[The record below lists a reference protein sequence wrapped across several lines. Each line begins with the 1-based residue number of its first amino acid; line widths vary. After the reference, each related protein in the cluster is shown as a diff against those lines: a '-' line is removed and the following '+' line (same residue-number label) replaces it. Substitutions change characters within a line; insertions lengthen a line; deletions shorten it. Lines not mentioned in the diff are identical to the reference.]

1 MLCCCCRCKSQVSG
15 HEEVKGDLEN
25 VDKDQLLTP
34 GYPRSNVS
42 SDDRLPDVKPTTP
55 AACRPAQRPEG
66 SFPAAVHGDST
77 EEDDEDMATYFAYKA
92 GWLDGTS
99 WQQIRRN
106 VDVPVAEPPT
116 PTPNVP
122 LPILPLP
129 HSPFDSPR
137 GPRDEL
143 KHVGKRRP
151 RDTVGSNEP
160 TPDTIIAPLKAT
172 VPLLLSPGKDALPS
186 RSPRSPLPSPAYL
199 SSRRRASQRMAS
211 AAAAELP
218 SPRPCPRPSGWF
230 VEAADAVADAAAIDP
245 SAAEGAAAC
254 VQAKNPSPLKH
265 NAHASEKL
273 PAPASASPLGTMRP
287 SDLEVDPLAEQKP
300 RFSAT
305 RVDDSPFIRFKP
317 PQHAQVEP
325 ERRDKRAESYLPT
338 TSESS
343 HRCNKQ
349 NRLPYSLRHLVAHAV
364 PAPAPEPEGTD
375 TLNEPLW

>member
-1 MLCCCCRCKSQVSG
+1 M
-15 HEEVKGDLEN
+15 
-25 VDKDQLLTP
+25 
-34 GYPRSNVS
+34 
-42 SDDRLPDVKPTTP
+42 
-55 AACRPAQRPEG
+55 
-66 SFPAAVHGDST
+66 
-77 EEDDEDMATYFAYKA
+77 
-92 GWLDGTS
+92 
-99 WQQIRRN
+99 
-106 VDVPVAEPPT
+106 VPVGNRFGET
-116 PTPNVP
+116 WTCQ
-122 LPILPLP
+122 
-129 HSPFDSPR
+129 SPSLRRQRQMCLCRFFRCRTLLDSPR

-317 PQHAQVEP
+317 PQHAQVSRKGVINV
-325 ERRDKRAESYLPT
+325 RRATFRRPAKAAIVAT
-338 TSESS
+338 
-343 HRCNKQ
+343 NKIAF
-349 NRLPYSLRHLVAHAV
+349 RTACA
-364 PAPAPEPEGTD
+364 T
-375 TLNEPLW
+375 